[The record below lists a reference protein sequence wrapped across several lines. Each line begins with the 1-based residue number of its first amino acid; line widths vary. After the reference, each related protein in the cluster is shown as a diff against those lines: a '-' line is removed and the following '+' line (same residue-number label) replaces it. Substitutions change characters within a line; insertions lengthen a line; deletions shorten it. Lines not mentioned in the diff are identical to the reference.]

1 MGLKSSE
8 SLAHALEAES
18 DIIGDRNIQYFRF
31 IEETGSDIE
40 QLERL
45 AIILN
50 RDLDA
55 HTERLRTILNPLIL
69 IALALIVGM
78 IAAAIILPMY
88 EIYNR
93 I

>member
-1 MGLKSSE
+1 LM
-8 SLAHALEAES
+8 
-18 DIIGDRNIQYFRF
+18 
-31 IEETGSDIE
+31 
-40 QLERL
+40 
-45 AIILN
+45 N

-55 HTERLRTILNPLIL
+55 RTEQLKTILNPLIL
-69 IALALIVGM
+69 IVLALMVAM

>member
-1 MGLKSSE
+1 MNH
-8 SLAHALEAES
+8 SLNVLAAES
-18 DIIGDRNIQYFRF
+18 DIIGERNIQYFRF
-31 IEETGSDIE
+31 IEETGSDVE

-45 AIILN
+45 AILMN

-55 HTERLRTILNPLIL
+55 QTERLKTILNPLIL

>member
-1 MGLKSSE
+1 ML
-8 SLAHALEAES
+8 
-18 DIIGDRNIQYFRF
+18 NIQYFRF

-45 AIILN
+45 AILMN

-55 HTERLRTILNPLIL
+55 QSARLNTILNPQIL
-69 IALALIVGM
+69 IALALIVGL

-88 EIYNR
+88 EIYDR

>member
-1 MGLKSSE
+1 M
-8 SLAHALEAES
+8 
-18 DIIGDRNIQYFRF
+18 
-31 IEETGSDIE
+31 
-40 QLERL
+40 
-45 AIILN
+45 N

-55 HTERLRTILNPLIL
+55 DAERLKMILSPVIL
-69 IALALIVGM
+69 IVLALIVGM

>member
-1 MGLKSSE
+1 
-8 SLAHALEAES
+8 
-18 DIIGDRNIQYFRF
+18 
-31 IEETGSDIE
+31 
-40 QLERL
+40 LERL
-45 AIILN
+45 ATLMN

-55 HTERLRTILNPLIL
+55 DAERLKTILNPVIL
-69 IALALIVGM
+69 IVLALIVGM

>member
-1 MGLKSSE
+1 M
-8 SLAHALEAES
+8 AAEA
-18 DIIGDRNIQYFRF
+18 DIIGERNIQYFRF
-31 IEETGSDIE
+31 IEETGSDTE

-45 AIILN
+45 AILMN
-50 RDLDA
+50 RTLEA
-55 HTERLRTILNPLIL
+55 RTEQLKIILNPLIL
-69 IALALIVGM
+69 IALALMVGM

>member
-1 MGLKSSE
+1 
-8 SLAHALEAES
+8 
-18 DIIGDRNIQYFRF
+18 
-31 IEETGSDIE
+31 
-40 QLERL
+40 LERL
-45 AIILN
+45 AILMN

-55 HTERLRTILNPLIL
+55 DTERMKTILNPVIL
-69 IALALIVGM
+69 IALALIVGV